1 MEAAQTQVQD
11 VRRDEVARMK
21 EALRRLAA
29 SAGEE
34 VVGEVE
40 TFIDG
45 LEETIAAKE
54 DRIEELEAE
63 KEDMVP
69 LDTVK
74 MEQRDNEDLVRGLAR
89 THRMLKMGDAASGL
103 SELEYVLDR
112 HCDKW
117 RMYVS

>member
-1 MEAAQTQVQD
+1 MEAAQVQSKP
-11 VRRDEVARMK
+11 VERDDTARMK

-34 VVGEVE
+34 VVGQIE
-40 TFIDG
+40 TFIDE

-54 DRIEELEAE
+54 DRIGELEAE
-63 KEDMVP
+63 KGDMVP
-69 LDTVK
+69 LDEAEK
-74 MEQRDNEDLVRGLAR
+74 ALRDDEEFIRGLAR
-89 THRMLKMGDAASGL
+89 THRMLKIGEAASAL

-112 HCDKW
+112 HADKW